1 MKKQQPTL
9 SIIESAH
16 QIWLAGLGAFATAEE
31 EGGRFF
37 EALIREG
44 QKVESRTRRVAEHKV
59 EEVKDKVRE
68 VKEKASDTLESVEQA
83 VEDRITRVLLRL
95 GVPTNDDVRQLIRS
109 VEQLSANIQALKK
122 D

>member
-16 QIWLAGLGAFATAEE
+16 QIWLAGLGAFAKAEA
-31 EGGRFF
+31 EGGKFF

-44 QKVESRTRRVAEHKV
+44 QKVELRTRKVAEHKV

-68 VKEKASDTLESVEQA
+68 VKEKASDTLESVEQG

-109 VEQLSANIQALKK
+109 VEQLSANIRALKK